1 MAPSAAP
8 AASPAAPADP
18 PPAPTPAL
26 VAAGLGLMGEPDWVF
41 RDVDL
46 AVAPGTLAAVVGPA
60 GSGRSSLLLTLAGRM
75 QPTAGTLT
83 VLGHDLAADPAGVRD
98 LTSVARIAA
107 VIGPEPALTVRE
119 SVDERCLV
127 DDVDP
132 AQGRRR
138 FEQACALLQFTP
150 DPSALAEGLVG
161 ERGTLL
167 AVALASVRTSAVI
180 VLDDID
186 RDIPPA
192 GRRALAQALARL
204 AASGPA
210 IVVTATDRGAVPGA
224 DPIVELLR
232 PAGRPAW
239 TFDPAMPTEA

>member
-18 PPAPTPAL
+18 PPAPAPAL
-26 VAAGLGLMGEPDWVF
+26 VATGLGLMGEPDWVF

-75 QPTAGTLT
+75 KPTAGTLT

-107 VIGPEPALTVRE
+107 VIGAEPALTVRE

-239 TFDPAMPTEA
+239 TFDPAVPTEA